1 MRSNDIPRR
10 HAVSGAAPL
19 VRLAARD
26 SVGDDRA
33 RANDPG
39 KEGGAV
45 PDDQRWSSA
54 VLEPFRALG
63 DPLADDAIRAVAAAG
78 RLDAVNQV
86 MTGLVDNDDLPAAD
100 LPPELDAYIERSREL
115 PEWVDR
121 ERLRNGR
128 RLFVR
133 YGPEMVQMLFGA
145 SLPILYAAHPGCE
158 VLVATGRMTRS
169 IQRRVIETGQFVIDV
184 TEPDAFE
191 PGGRGIVTTQKVR
204 LMHAAIRHYLD
215 RDDRW
220 RAEWQPEWQTPIC
233 QEDLAGTMLSF
244 SVTVCASLER
254 SNITLTVD
262 EKEDY
267 LHLWKV
273 IGHLLGIDDRLMPVD
288 YPDAEALLAAW
299 MARNHRPNDSSR
311 ELMQAM
317 LDFWYARVP
326 GRVFDGVTSGW
337 CRTWI
342 GDELAD
348 QLGVPPFGWT
358 RSILRLQ
365 TTIWKYEDRFEDR
378 VLPYQ
383 AFTRFWTRRLI
394 KGLMH
399 VERGGRRPDFHVP
412 AQLQA
417 EWGIKPDPDARP
429 DPGARSD

>member
-1 MRSNDIPRR
+1 
-10 HAVSGAAPL
+10 
-19 VRLAARD
+19 
-26 SVGDDRA
+26 
-33 RANDPG
+33 
-39 KEGGAV
+39 
-45 PDDQRWSSA
+45 
-54 VLEPFRALG
+54 
-63 DPLADDAIRAVAAAG
+63 
-78 RLDAVNQV
+78 
-86 MTGLVDNDDLPAAD
+86 
-100 LPPELDAYIERSREL
+100 
-115 PEWVDR
+115 
-121 ERLRNGR
+121 
-128 RLFVR
+128 
-133 YGPEMVQMLFGA
+133 
-145 SLPILYAAHPGCE
+145 
-158 VLVATGRMTRS
+158 
-169 IQRRVIETGQFVIDV
+169 
-184 TEPDAFE
+184 
-191 PGGRGIVTTQKVR
+191 
-204 LMHAAIRHYLD
+204 
-215 RDDRW
+215 
-220 RAEWQPEWQTPIC
+220 
-233 QEDLAGTMLSF
+233 
-244 SVTVCASLER
+244 VCASLER